1 MYSKPSVQRN
11 VKMLK
16 DDGVIFVEN
25 KEAAWPSMFPSI
37 EAIIGD

>member
-11 VKMLK
+11 VKILK
-16 DDGVIFVEN
+16 EDGIIFVEN
-25 KEAAWPSMFPSI
+25 KEAKYPSLFPSI